1 MKMKLRR
8 FRSKQTHKSQSLVE
22 LAIVLPILILLMSGV
37 VEFGNL
43 LNQYINL
50 VDGAREGARFGSDK
64 DPFVRPADGSAFLAN
79 ADFYNGIDTIV
90 EGTFSGGTQ
99 LTKGAISP
107 ISLNKDNGDDVVIS
121 VFSILNGT
129 VKRFPYPTGW
139 SKYSEQT
146 SKFTDAELAARLD
159 ATAPDT
165 GMLLVE
171 IFYNYS
177 QILKMP
183 FFTAV
188 IPDPISV
195 HTYSI
200 MPLTAAEP
208 TPTPKP

>member
-1 MKMKLRR
+1 MKLRR

-37 VEFGNL
+37 IEFGNL

-64 DPFVRPADGSAFLAN
+64 DPFIRPADGSAFSSN

-129 VKRFPYPTGW
+129 VKRFPYSTGW
-139 SKYSEQT
+139 SKYSKQT
-146 SKFTDAELAARLD
+146 SRFTDAELAARLD

-183 FFTAV
+183 FFTV
-188 IPDPISV
+188 FIPDPISV